1 MSEGRS
7 CSLPFSSRLVSSR
20 LVSSRLVSSHLFS
33 SSRFFFLCLSSPL
46 FTQVLIPAPPWGST
60 LDFVDMLLRRYRHS
74 GRKARGG
81 AVTEGGA
88 LGSDTAGKTVA
99 SATNAAR
106 GAGSGGAG
114 SGSAGGAVRGAMS
127 GAAGVRA
134 VRGACAAVSEPRAM
148 GGETPPP
155 PVIVISPVASACI
168 RWPNTAPEWL
178 ERHRHDRAFEAKT
191 PLVLQGGKEE
201 ERAKRRG
208 REENRGKEK
217 ANLSY

>member
-1 MSEGRS
+1 M
-7 CSLPFSSRLVSSR
+7 
-20 LVSSRLVSSHLFS
+20 
-33 SSRFFFLCLSSPL
+33 
-46 FTQVLIPAPPWGST
+46 
-60 LDFVDMLLRRYRHS
+60 DFVDMLLRRYRHS

-81 AVTEGGA
+81 AVTGVDA
-88 LGSDTAGKTVA
+88 LGSDTAGKAAA
-99 SATNAAR
+99 SAANAVR

-114 SGSAGGAVRGAMS
+114 GAVRGAM
-127 GAAGVRA
+127 GAAAGVRA

-155 PVIVISPVASACI
+155 PVIIISPAASACI

-201 ERAKRRG
+201 ERAKRG
-208 REENRGKEK
+208 GKEENRGVER